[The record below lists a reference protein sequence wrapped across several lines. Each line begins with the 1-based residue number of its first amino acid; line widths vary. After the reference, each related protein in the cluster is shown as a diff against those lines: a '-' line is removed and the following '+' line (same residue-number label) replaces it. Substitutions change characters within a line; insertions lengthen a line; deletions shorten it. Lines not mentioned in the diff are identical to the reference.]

1 MAKKKEDAGK
11 VQASR
16 RQVAGKSQETC
27 REVAGKSQASRRKKQ
42 EDIEKAKEAV
52 QEFLQDV
59 KPFELCVVFAEGD
72 NIDMVAKQ
80 LTGHSYM
87 AFKVCEY
94 SGVKYQDVRPGTILK
109 WPVR

>member
-1 MAKKKEDAGK
+1 MAKKKEAQEETGK
-11 VQASR
+11 KQA
-16 RQVAGKSQETC
+16 V
-27 REVAGKSQASRRKKQ
+27 RRKKQ
-42 EDIEKAKEAV
+42 EVQEAV
-52 QEFLQDV
+52 KEFIDNV
-59 KPFELCVVFAEGD
+59 KPFELCIVFAEGD